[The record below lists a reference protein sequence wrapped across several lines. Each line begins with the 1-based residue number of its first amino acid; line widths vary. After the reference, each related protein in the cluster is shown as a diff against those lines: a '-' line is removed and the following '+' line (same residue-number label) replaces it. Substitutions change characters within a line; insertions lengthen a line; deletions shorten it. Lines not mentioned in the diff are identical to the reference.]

1 MTKLT
6 KTPACNMVLP
16 KAELNGPELTLL
28 LNLNCGI
35 LLSESDKTPAFG
47 NTQNVVRHPMTN
59 RVQTMNRQTKNE
71 KPNIKY

>member
-1 MTKLT
+1 MTQLT

-16 KAELNGPELTLL
+16 KAGLNGPELTLL

-47 NTQNVVRHPMTN
+47 NTETVMPHAMTKQ
-59 RVQTMNRQTKNE
+59 RIT
-71 KPNIKY
+71 IKQ